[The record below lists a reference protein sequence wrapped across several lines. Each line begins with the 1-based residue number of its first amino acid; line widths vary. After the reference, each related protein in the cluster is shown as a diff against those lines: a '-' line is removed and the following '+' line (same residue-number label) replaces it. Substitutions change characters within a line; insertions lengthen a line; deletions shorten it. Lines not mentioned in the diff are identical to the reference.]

1 MLINTLK
8 LSACVAL
15 LISLF
20 RGLGSRTLYEIH
32 GRLLKRAYITLNYVE
47 SVDKDDLTR
56 YHARVALSDLDVII
70 KGELSTSKTPGP
82 VVLSGR
88 QE

>member
-1 MLINTLK
+1 MFIILSNPHAF
-8 LSACVAL
+8 SACVAL

-32 GRLLKRAYITLNYVE
+32 GRLLKRAYTTLKYVE
-47 SVDKDDLTR
+47 GVDKDDLTR

-70 KGELSTSKTPGP
+70 KGELSKTPGH
-82 VVLSGR
+82 S
-88 QE
+88 